1 MTRSVLTP
9 SAILQLA
16 LGWVAFA
23 TLTLLGDLLAP
34 PVAPHVLLI
43 ALAVVIGVI
52 VIASLGVVHQ
62 AEAIARRLGDP
73 FGSLVLT
80 LSIVAIEV
88 ILIAAVMLGPGEH
101 ATIAR
106 DSVTA
111 VMMIILNLVVGLS
124 LVVGDLRKQALRHNR
139 AGTSQYIGMIAV
151 LVSLAFIVP
160 AALGQ
165 GGTYPPHL
173 AWPVAILTIALY
185 GFFLWRQVGR
195 NVDDFREPHETV
207 PSGEGRAPL
216 VWTPTAVREVVLR
229 CVVLI
234 ATMIPIVLLSHN
246 LAGLLDDALGRVGA
260 PVALSGMLIALIV
273 FTPEG
278 LTSVRAAAHGELQRV
293 VNLCLGAFVSTVG
306 LTIPV
311 VLIIGMLTGLSVVL
325 AASPVLL
332 VLLVVTIVLTMTTF
346 SNRKPTAVHGAMHL
360 ALFVIYALALFAS
373 P

>member
-1 MTRSVLTP
+1 MTRAVFTP
-9 SAILQLA
+9 SAIFQLL

-23 TLTLLGDLLAP
+23 AMQVLAGVLAP
-34 PVAPHVLLI
+34 PLPAPALI
-43 ALAVVIGVI
+43 ITLTVVVSVI
-52 VIASLGVVHQ
+52 VLASLGVVHQ

-111 VMMIILNLVVGLS
+111 VMMIILNLVVGIC
-124 LVVGDLRKQALRHNR
+124 LVVGDLRQQRMHHNR
-139 AGTSQYIGMIAV
+139 AGTTQYIGMIAV
-151 LVSLAFIVP
+151 LVSVAFIIP
-160 AALGQ
+160 AALQ
-165 GGTYPPHL
+165 HDGTYPAHL
-173 AWPVAILTIALY
+173 VWPVAAVTIALY
-185 GFFLWRQVGR
+185 GFFLWRQVGA
-195 NVDDFREPHETV
+195 NVDDFREPDVELTSKQRTADLT
-207 PSGEGRAPL
+207 PS
-216 VWTPTAVREVVLR
+216 AVREISLR
-229 CVVLI
+229 AIVLI
-234 ATMIPIVLLSHN
+234 ATMIPIVLLSHD

-278 LTSVRAAAHGELQRV
+278 ITSVRAAARGELQRV

-311 VLIIGMLTGLSVVL
+311 VLIIGLLTDQAVVL
-325 AASPVLL
+325 AASPVML
-332 VLLVVTIVLTMTTF
+332 VLLISTVVLTMTTF
-346 SNRKPTAVHGAMHL
+346 ANRKPTAVHGALHLTLFAVYGL
-360 ALFVIYALALFAS
+360 ALFTAA
-373 P
+373 